1 MLQAD
6 HEGSLSA
13 TDFIMKSTA
22 LTCAIAAASLGLASL
37 SYAQDYHR
45 GDRDGRY
52 AERQGY
58 ASQDGRSVARRDS
71 RQAWQDG
78 QQQPRQYDPQRQ
90 YDRRGQQP
98 QYNQQRQDGHNQYN
112 QQGRYDAYG
121 RYARQG
127 AWGARAPQYR
137 RGEYV
142 PDQYRQRQ
150 YYVNDWRA
158 HHLYAPP
165 YGYQWVQADGG
176 DYLLVALATG
186 LIANLL
192 LNQ

>member
-1 MLQAD
+1 
-6 HEGSLSA
+6 
-13 TDFIMKSTA
+13 MKSTA

-45 GDRDGRY
+45 GDRDGRD
-52 AERQGY
+52 ADRQGY
-58 ASQDGRSVARRDS
+58 TSQDGRSVERRDS

-78 QQQPRQYDPQRQ
+78 QQQPRQYDAQRQ

-98 QYNQQRQDGHNQYN
+98 QYSQPYGNNQYTQGQHN
-112 QQGRYDAYG
+112 QQGQYNAEG
-121 RYARQG
+121 RYAQQG
-127 AWGARAPQYR
+127 AWGAGAPQYR

-142 PDQYRQRQ
+142 PDPYRQRQ

-176 DYLLVALATG
+176 NYLLVALATG

>member
-1 MLQAD
+1 
-6 HEGSLSA
+6 
-13 TDFIMKSTA
+13 MKSTA

-37 SYAQDYHR
+37 SYAQDHHR

-52 AERQGY
+52 AERRGY
-58 ASQDGRSVARRDS
+58 ASQDGRSVERRDS
-71 RQAWQDG
+71 RQGWQNG
-78 QQQPRQYDPQRQ
+78 QQQPRQYDSQRQ
-90 YDRRGQQP
+90 YERQGQQP
-98 QYNQQRQDGHNQYN
+98 QYS
-112 QQGRYDAYG
+112 
-121 RYARQG
+121 
-127 AWGARAPQYR
+127 
-137 RGEYV
+137 
-142 PDQYRQRQ
+142 QRQ